1 MGRIRNI
8 GIMAH
13 IDAGKTTV
21 TERILYYSGRVH
33 RMGDVDHGTAVM
45 DWMPQER
52 ERGITIQSAATTC
65 PWKEHQINI
74 IDTPGHVDFT
84 AEVERSLRVLDGAVA
99 VFCAVGGVEPQSET
113 VWHQADHYGVPRL
126 AFVNKMDRQG
136 ADFTRVLS
144 MIHDM
149 LGARP
154 LPVMLPIGS
163 GNDFTGII
171 SVLDGKAVTY
181 DQQTAG
187 ATFTLADIPDEYM
200 EDYLAA
206 REHLWE
212 TAAMLEDSAMEMF
225 FEGKL
230 EADEVRRLLRVGTIS
245 GEFVPVLCGA
255 ALRNIGVQYLMDA
268 IVDWLPAPA
277 DLPAVT
283 GHLAD
288 GTEVSIPRTASG
300 PFCALVF
307 KVQCDPH
314 LGRLAFIRIYSG
326 TAKDGS
332 QILNNRTGRKER
344 LARLVRMHADK
355 RMNLESVSAGDIA
368 AAGVKDVS
376 TGDTLSALDRP
387 VILESIAFPDP
398 VMQVAIEPASTSDE
412 KKLEEALSSMESEDP
427 SFKVGTDPESGQTLI
442 KGMGELHLEVIS
454 NRISSEYGIR
464 VRTGRPQV
472 SYREGISSES
482 RGMGDFSRSIQGRG
496 HFGHAVLHAVPVEAG
511 IEFVNLLKG
520 GDLPG
525 HYVDAVERGV
535 MGSVGAGPLAGFPM
549 DGIRIELIDTRL
561 HETDSSETGYAY
573 AGAMA
578 LRECLSKGGSV
589 LREPVMRLDII
600 CPADYVGEVIGD
612 VNSRRGTVIS
622 LEPRGEVQAIQA
634 RVPLAELF
642 GYSSALRSLS
652 QGRAGFSM
660 QFLEYAIVADNIT
673 RGLLEQMGITGLTGS
688 EWQKN

>member
-1 MGRIRNI
+1 VDKIRNI

-65 PWKEHQINI
+65 PWNDHQINI

-113 VWHQADHYGVPRL
+113 VWHQADRYGVPRL
-126 AFVNKMDRQG
+126 AFINKMDRQG
-136 ADFTRVLS
+136 ADFDRVLC
-144 MIHDM
+144 MMHDM
-149 LGARP
+149 LGAKP
-154 LPVMLPIGS
+154 IPVILPIGS
-163 GNDFTGII
+163 GNEFSGII
-171 SVLDGKAVTY
+171 SLLDGKAVHF
-181 DQQTAG
+181 DQQTVG
-187 ATFTLADIPDEYM
+187 ATFTLEDIPEENM

-206 REHLWE
+206 KELLWE
-212 TAAMLEDSAMEMF
+212 TAAMLEESAMDKL
-225 FEGKL
+225 FEGEL
-230 EADEVRRLLRVGTIS
+230 ESDDVRRLLRKGTIS
-245 GEFVPVLCGA
+245 GEIVPVLCGA
-255 ALRNIGVQYLMDA
+255 ALRNIGVQYLLDA
-268 IVDWLPAPA
+268 IVDWLPSPT

-283 GHLAD
+283 GYLAD
-288 GTEVSIPRTASG
+288 GEVTSISRDPGG

-314 LGRLAFIRIYSG
+314 LGRLAFLRVYSG
-326 TAKDGS
+326 SAADGS

-355 RMNLESVSAGDIA
+355 RKHLDSVSAGDIA
-368 AAGVKDVS
+368 AAGVRDVS
-376 TGDTLSALDRP
+376 TGDTLSALGHP
-387 VILESIAFPDP
+387 VVLESIEFPAP
-398 VMQVAIEPASTSDE
+398 VMQVAIEPASTVDE
-412 KKLEEALSSMESEDP
+412 KKLEEALASLESEDP
-427 SFKVGTDPESGQTLI
+427 SFRVGIDPESGQTLI
-442 KGMGELHLEVIS
+442 KGMGELHLEVLA
-454 NRISSEYGIR
+454 NRISSEHGIR
-464 VRTGRPQV
+464 VRTGKPQV
-472 SYREGISSES
+472 SYREGISTES
-482 RGMGDFSRSIQGRG
+482 TGTGEFIRSIQGRG
-496 HFGHAVLHAVPVEAG
+496 HFGHASLRAIPIEAG
-511 IEFVNLLKG
+511 IEFVSSLKG
-520 GDLPG
+520 SELPG
-525 HYVDAVERGV
+525 HYIEAIERGV
-535 MGSVGAGPLAGFPM
+535 LGAVGAGPLAGFPL
-549 DGIRIELIDTRL
+549 DGIRIELINAL
-561 HETDSSETGYAY
+561 IHETDSSETGYAY

-578 LRECLSKGGSV
+578 LRECLDNGGSI
-589 LREPVMRLDII
+589 LREPVMKLDII
-600 CPADYVGEVIGD
+600 CPSDYVGEVIGD

-622 LEPRGEVQAIQA
+622 LEPRGEVQSIHA

-660 QFLEYAIVADNIT
+660 QFLEYAVVADNIT

-688 EWQKN
+688 GWQKN